1 MSNLEQVKERLKS
14 ALNKVNNKI
23 IDAQKAIQSQHQLET
38 ENNELKAA
46 MALLQKEIS
55 ELKHKIRS
63 IGIEQEQKSL
73 SKQAEISAPEIKAPG
88 SRVRKS
94 IDGNKTD
101 ESEEINSKVS
111 LNELKGL
118 VGNKKW
124 E

>member
-14 ALNKVNNKI
+14 ALNKVNNKLI
-23 IDAQKAIQSQHQLET
+23 EAQKAIQNQHQLET
-38 ENNELKAA
+38 ENNELKANL
-46 MALLQKEIS
+46 ALMQKEIS

-63 IGIEQEQKSL
+63 MGIEQEQKSL
-73 SKQAEISAPEIKAPG
+73 SKQAEISPLEIKTP
-88 SRVRKS
+88 STRIRKS
-94 IDGNKTD
+94 IDGNKVD

>member
-73 SKQAEISAPEIKAPG
+73 SKQAEISSPEIRASG
-88 SRVRKS
+88 SRIRKP
-94 IDGNKTD
+94 IDGNKVD